1 MPLAAKY
8 ASLLFLLV
16 LSLAIPAI
24 MVGIASVTGPKRPTT
39 TKDLPF
45 ECGVEP
51 VGEARRRFSVKFFL
65 VALLF
70 LIFDVETI
78 FIFPWAVLF
87 RKLGLFGFVE
97 MSIFLLILL
106 LGLVYVWKKGALEW
120 E

>member
-1 MPLAAKY
+1 MPLALKY
-8 ASLLFLLV
+8 SSLLFLLL
-16 LSLAIPAI
+16 LSVAIPALL
-24 MVGIASVTGPKRPTT
+24 IAMASLASRQKPTT
-39 TKDLPF
+39 IKDLPF

-51 VGEARRRFSVKFFL
+51 VGEARRRFGVKFFL

-87 RKLGLFGFVE
+87 RKLGLFGFIE
-97 MSIFLLILL
+97 MTVFLLILL

>member
-8 ASLLFLLV
+8 ASLLFLLL
-16 LSLAIPAI
+16 LSIGIPLLLVAIARMLAP
-24 MVGIASVTGPKRPTT
+24 SRPTT
-39 TKDLPF
+39 TKGMPF
-45 ECGVEP
+45 ECGVDP
-51 VGEARRRFSVKFFL
+51 VDQPRKRFSVKFFL

-78 FIFPWAVLF
+78 FIFPWAVVF
-87 RKLGLFGFVE
+87 RELGVFGFIE

>member
-1 MPLAAKY
+1 MPLAIKY
-8 ASLLFLLV
+8 SPLLFLLV
-16 LSLAIPAI
+16 LALSIPVLL
-24 MVGIASVTGPKRPTT
+24 MTIATLFGPKRPTT
-39 TKDLPF
+39 QKHTVF

-51 VGEARRRFSVKFFL
+51 VGSPRKRFSVKFYL

-78 FIFPWAVLF
+78 FIFPWAVIF
-87 RKLGLFGFVE
+87 REVGLFGFIE
-97 MSIFLLILL
+97 MSVFLLILV

>member
-8 ASLLFLLV
+8 APLLFLL
-16 LSLAIPAI
+16 LLALAVPAG
-24 MVGIASVTGPKRPTT
+24 MVGIASLAGTKRPTT

-45 ECGVEP
+45 ECGVDP
-51 VGEARRRFSVKFFL
+51 VGEARRRFGVKFFL

-97 MSIFLLILL
+97 MSVFLTILL

>member
-8 ASLLFLLV
+8 APLLFLLALAVMVPV
-16 LSLAIPAI
+16 LMLL
-24 MVGIASVTGPKRPTT
+24 IAGKSGPKRPTSG
-39 TKDLPF
+39 KNIPF
-45 ECGVEP
+45 ESGVDP
-51 VGEARRRFSVKFFL
+51 VGDARRRFPVKFFL

-106 LGLVYVWKKGALEW
+106 LGLFYVWKKGALEW